1 MFPDLSSF
9 YVSQNNIFP
18 NYMLQGSFDLLKSD
32 PKLICLEIFA
42 LKVNIYFSDGYVG
55 SLSLSRYI
63 SLIPTAAVV
72 IIPIWLVSLQVSP
85 ARRETLIMCL
95 DLLIVFGDSVHLLA
109 PQQTAPQPP
118 GSNFSKQNIF
128 SVRVSRPFALYWDI
142 DNHTGGNNSIDKI

>member
-63 SLIPTAAVV
+63 FSNSDGSSGDYSHMIGQSASESSQARNVDY
-72 IIPIWLVSLQVSP
+72 VS
-85 ARRETLIMCL
+85 
-95 DLLIVFGDSVHLLA
+95 
-109 PQQTAPQPP
+109 
-118 GSNFSKQNIF
+118 
-128 SVRVSRPFALYWDI
+128 
-142 DNHTGGNNSIDKI
+142 